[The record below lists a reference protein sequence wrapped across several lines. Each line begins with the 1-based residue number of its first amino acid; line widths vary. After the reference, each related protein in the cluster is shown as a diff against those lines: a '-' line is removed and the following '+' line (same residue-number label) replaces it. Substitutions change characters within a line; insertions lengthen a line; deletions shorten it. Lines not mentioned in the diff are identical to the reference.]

1 MESEE
6 AREQLRFIRS
16 ELDRLKAGIEQ
27 LNRDIDKANNLRL
40 ETYWQA
46 VSFGI
51 RQEIAQTGGDEF
63 SPN

>member
-16 ELDRLKAGIEQ
+16 ELDRLKAGFEQ
-27 LNRDIDKANNLRL
+27 LNRDIDKTRALYL

-51 RQEIAQTGGDEF
+51 RQEIAQTGGGEF
-63 SPN
+63 SAN